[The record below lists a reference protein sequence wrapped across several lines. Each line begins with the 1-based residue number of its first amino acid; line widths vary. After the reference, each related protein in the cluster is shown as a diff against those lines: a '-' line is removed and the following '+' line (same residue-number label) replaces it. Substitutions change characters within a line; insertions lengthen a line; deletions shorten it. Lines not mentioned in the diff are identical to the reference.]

1 MIKIEIVRNSD
12 QAMVGFSVTGH
23 ANTAPHGQDI
33 VCAGISALTQT
44 AVLGLDR
51 QLKKKIQLKIASGSL
66 KMNLL
71 DNPDALTNAIL
82 ETMLIGLTEIGKINP
97 QSVRILER
105 RR

>member
-1 MIKIEIVRNSD
+1 MINIEIVRSSD
-12 QAMVGFSVTGH
+12 QSMVGFSVTGH
-23 ANTAPHGQDI
+23 AGTAPHGQDI

-51 QLKKKIQLKIASGSL
+51 QLKKKIHVKIASGNL

-71 DNPDALTNAIL
+71 DKPDALTNAVL
-82 ETMLIGLTEIGKINP
+82 ETMLIGLTEIGNLNP

>member
-12 QAMVGFSVTGH
+12 QAMVEFHVTGH
-23 ANTAPHGQDI
+23 AHTAPHGQDI

-51 QLKKKIQLKIASGSL
+51 QLKKKIHIEIASGNL
-66 KMNLL
+66 KMSLL
-71 DNPDALTNAIL
+71 DKPDALTNAVL
-82 ETMLIGLTEIGKINP
+82 ETMLIGLSEIGNLNP
-97 QSVRILER
+97 KSVRILER

>member
-1 MIKIEIVRNSD
+1 MIKIEIVRNLE
-12 QAMVGFSVTGH
+12 QAIVGFSVKGH

-51 QLKKKIQLKIASGSL
+51 QLKKKVDLKIASGDL
-66 KMNLL
+66 KMDLL

-82 ETMLIGLTEIGKINP
+82 ETMVIGLTEIGNQNP
-97 QSVRILER
+97 KSVRILER

>member
-1 MIKIEIVRNSD
+1 MINIEIVRNSD

-51 QLKKKIQLKIASGSL
+51 QLKKKVQIKIASGNL

-71 DNPDALTNAIL
+71 DKPDALTDAVL
-82 ETMLIGLTEIGKINP
+82 ETMLIGLTEIGNLHS

>member
-1 MIKIEIVRNSD
+1 MINIEIVRNSD
-12 QAMVGFSVTGH
+12 QAMVGFSVSGH

-51 QLKKKIQLKIASGSL
+51 QLKKKIHIKIASGNL

-71 DNPDALTNAIL
+71 DKPDALTNAVL
-82 ETMLIGLTEIGKINP
+82 ETMLIGLTEIGNLNP

>member
-51 QLKKKIQLKIASGSL
+51 QLKKKF
-66 KMNLL
+66 
-71 DNPDALTNAIL
+71 
-82 ETMLIGLTEIGKINP
+82 MLRLPVVIFKWIC
-97 QSVRILER
+97 
-105 RR
+105 

>member
-12 QAMVGFSVTGH
+12 QAMIGFRVTGH
-23 ANTAPHGQDI
+23 ASTAPHGQDI

-51 QLKKKIQLKIASGSL
+51 QLKKKIQLKIASGNL
-66 KMNLL
+66 KMDLL
-71 DNPDALTNAIL
+71 DNPDALTDAIL
-82 ETMLIGLTEIGKINP
+82 ETMLIGLTEIGNINP

>member
-1 MIKIEIVRNSD
+1 MIRIEIVRNSD
-12 QAMVGFSVTGH
+12 QAMVGFRVTGH
-23 ANTAPHGQDI
+23 ANTAPHGHDI

-51 QLKKKIQLKIASGSL
+51 QLKKKIQLEIASGNL
-66 KMNLL
+66 EMNLL
-71 DNPDALTNAIL
+71 DNPDALTNAVL
-82 ETMLIGLTEIGKINP
+82 ETMLIGLTEIGNLNP

>member
-1 MIKIEIVRNSD
+1 MIKIDIVRNSD

-23 ANTAPHGQDI
+23 ANTAPHGHDI

-51 QLKKKIQLKIASGSL
+51 QLKRKIHLDITYGNL

-71 DNPDALTNAIL
+71 DNPDALTNAVL
-82 ETMLIGLTEIGKINP
+82 ETMLIGLTEIGKQNP
-97 QSVRILER
+97 KSVRILESR
-105 RR
+105 R

>member
-12 QAMVGFSVTGH
+12 QAIVGFNVTGH

-44 AVLGLDR
+44 AVLGIDR
-51 QLKKKIQLKIASGSL
+51 QLKRKVQVKVASGHLS
-66 KMNLL
+66 MNLL

-82 ETMLIGLTEIGKINP
+82 ETMLIGLTEIGNQNP
-97 QSVRILER
+97 KSVRILER

>member
-1 MIKIEIVRNSD
+1 MIKIEIVRSSD
-12 QAMVGFSVTGH
+12 QAMVGFSVNGH
-23 ANTAPHGQDI
+23 AGTAPHGQDI

-51 QLKKKIQLKIASGSL
+51 QLKKKIRVKIASGNL

-71 DNPDALTNAIL
+71 DKPDVLTNAVL
-82 ETMLIGLTEIGKINP
+82 ETMLIGLTEIGNLNP
-97 QSVRILER
+97 QSVRISER

>member
-51 QLKKKIQLKIASGSL
+51 QLKKKIHLKIASGNL

-71 DNPDALTNAIL
+71 DKPDALTNAVL
-82 ETMLIGLTEIGKINP
+82 ETMLIGLTEIGNLNP

>member
-1 MIKIEIVRNSD
+1 MINIEIVRNSD

-51 QLKKKIQLKIASGSL
+51 QLNKKVHIEIASGNL

-71 DNPDALTNAIL
+71 DKPDALTDAIL
-82 ETMLIGLTEIGKINP
+82 ETMLIGLTEIGNLNSR
-97 QSVRILER
+97 SVRILER

>member
-12 QAMVGFSVTGH
+12 QAMVGFKVTGH
-23 ANTAPHGQDI
+23 ANTAPHGHDI

-51 QLKKKIQLKIASGSL
+51 QLKKKIQLKIASGNL
-66 KMNLL
+66 KMDLL
-71 DNPDALTNAIL
+71 DNPDALTNAVL
-82 ETMLIGLTEIGKINP
+82 ETMLIGLTEIGKTNP

>member
-1 MIKIEIVRNSD
+1 MINIEIVRNSD

-44 AVLGLDR
+44 AVLGLER
-51 QLKKKIQLKIASGSL
+51 QLKKEVQIKIASGNL

-71 DNPDALTNAIL
+71 DKPDALTDAVL
-82 ETMLIGLTEIGKINP
+82 ETMLIGLTEIGNLHS

>member
-1 MIKIEIVRNSD
+1 MIKIEIVRDVD
-12 QAMVGFSVTGH
+12 QAIVEFKVTGH

-44 AVLGLDR
+44 AVLGLER
-51 QLKKKIQLKIASGSL
+51 QLKRKVHIEIAHGKL

-71 DNPDALTNAIL
+71 DNPDALTDAIL
-82 ETMLIGLTEIGKINP
+82 ETMLIGLTEIGNINP
-97 QSVRILER
+97 KSVRILER